1 MCQAFSHY
9 NFQNPSY
16 FQTHNLTSIWLA
28 FCRFLRIF
36 DNTRFA
42 LTLFAELELVHLFLC
57 KNNPKEIV
65 REERLRKDLQALA
78 AAHNDLHHL
87 ICGKL
92 KVDPGAPTRLA
103 SLAPLPSSFLLL
115 RAQGATAGWE

>member
-1 MCQAFSHY
+1 M
-9 NFQNPSY
+9 
-16 FQTHNLTSIWLA
+16 
-28 FCRFLRIF
+28 
-36 DNTRFA
+36 
-42 LTLFAELELVHLFLC
+42 HLFLC

-78 AAHNDLHHL
+78 ASHNDLHHL

-115 RAQGATAGWE
+115 RAQGATAGWEESTDRNAGETMRLMAVAVARRVSFNFIACLQNES